1 MNDGNDVEVR
11 RARLR
16 ALRERYEQSTG
27 SASVNLQTETVLED
41 DDAEPTQVLV
51 PVRRRAPNPVAND
64 ARRQAAGGLV
74 QRVATFLSQTGP
86 GARFVA
92 GTNIREDR
100 LGQLVQFLKRRGAA
114 ANGQQAQRAR
124 SILTYLT
131 GAAPG
136 ERMIAG
142 VNVKRAQLLLERVE
156 DKNSPIPEVAAVG
169 GDTGSFI
176 EGDLL
181 VLPDEDIKQ
190 AAREVATKQASAAA
204 PATSAI
210 AADENLS
217 ELVERARR
225 LSEELLAVQQ
235 QICERVAGRRA
246 AAEPPVTSAPKPADP
261 LVSPARPQEERA
273 EWFMDFLE

>member
-16 ALRERYEQSTG
+16 ALRERYEQTRPA
-27 SASVNLQTETVLED
+27 SADSQTETGLLN
-41 DDAEPTQVLV
+41 DDAEPAQVLV
-51 PVRRRAPNPVAND
+51 PVRRRAPKPVAND

-86 GARFVA
+86 GARFIA

-100 LGQLVQFLKRRGAA
+100 LGQLVQFLKRRSAA

-136 ERMIAG
+136 ERMVTG
-142 VNVKRAQLLLERVE
+142 VNIARAQLLLERAG
-156 DKNSPIPEVAAVG
+156 DKTPQVREVAVVD
-169 GDTGSFI
+169 GDAETFI
-176 EGDLL
+176 EGDALAL
-181 VLPDEDIKQ
+181 QDEEIEQ
-190 AAREVATKQASAAA
+190 VTREVMTEQTGVVAS
-204 PATSAI
+204 PATNRVDAES
-210 AADENLS
+210 LP
-217 ELVERARR
+217 ELVERAQR

-235 QICERVAGRRA
+235 QICERVTGRRT
-246 AAEPPVTSAPKPADP
+246 AESPVTSAPKAADP
-261 LVSPARPQEERA
+261 PVSSARPQEGRG